1 MDSIK
6 KQEIADVK
14 KDAAFHRRE
23 IKMLKGEFNTS
34 LTFYKK
40 ALESLKKSIAIFK
53 RAMKKYNRNSSEKY
67 EVLLSGSEKKLVR
80 DVASAEEC
88 ARKINKILESA
99 ESNYNRITEL
109 LIEADTGAA
118 ATAVVKKKRFLEK
131 AVMAIDEVEQIIG
144 STPVPT
150 VDQKELKV
158 ISLEGAEVEATA
170 EVAAEWAP
178 HSVNHSLQ
186 QLKMDLKC
194 ILTVYKKSVRN
205 LCRKASRLA
214 KAVKKYGKSSSAKGT
229 AVVTRAK
236 DAYLEAVKNHNEV
249 ATEINGMLDSAYA
262 CYDALKS
269 ALAENNKRS
278 IVRVAAEQDKYVKKL
293 NARIKKL
300 RSPIVKM
307 GIKMK

>member
-1 MDSIK
+1 
-6 KQEIADVK
+6 
-14 KDAAFHRRE
+14 
-23 IKMLKGEFNTS
+23 MLKGEFTTS
-34 LTFYKK
+34 VAFYKK
-40 ALESLKKSIAIFK
+40 ALESLKKSIAVFK

-88 ARKINKILESA
+88 AKKINKILESA
-99 ESNYNRITEL
+99 ESNYNRISEL
-109 LIEADTGAA
+109 LIEADTRAA
-118 ATAVVKKKRFLEK
+118 AAAAVKKKRFLEK
-131 AVMAIDEVEQIIG
+131 AVMAIDEAEQIIG
-144 STPVPT
+144 GTPVPT

-170 EVAAEWAP
+170 EVAEDWAP

-214 KAVKKYGKSSSAKGT
+214 KAVKKYGKSASAKGA
-229 AVVTRAK
+229 AVITRAK

-249 ATEINGMLDSAYA
+249 ATAINDMLDSAYA

-293 NARIKKL
+293 NAKIKKL

-307 GIKMK
+307 GIKTK